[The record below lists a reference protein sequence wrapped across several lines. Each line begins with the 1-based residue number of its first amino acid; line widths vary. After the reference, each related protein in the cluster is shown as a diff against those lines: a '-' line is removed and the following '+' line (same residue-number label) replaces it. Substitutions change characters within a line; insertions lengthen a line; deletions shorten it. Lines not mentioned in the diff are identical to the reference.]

1 MYYHLSDAD
10 WQLQSVWLWP
20 PNPRFNVLVSLR
32 TLEIKSLLPLPQQ
45 VVVQTFELL
54 QLRAQTAADSRY
66 HFPAISSGTVTNHVP
81 LDTDASGS
89 LLGRDPNTY

>member
-20 PNPRFNVLVSLR
+20 PNPRLNVLASLR

-45 VVVQTFELL
+45 VVVQT
-54 QLRAQTAADSRY
+54 
-66 HFPAISSGTVTNHVP
+66 V
-81 LDTDASGS
+81 
-89 LLGRDPNTY
+89 